1 MCAKG
6 RNKKTKVSAEKNH
19 GSETLFPEEEVER
32 MGREDDDSHLIM
44 QKGGSVDVLLAS
56 ISSSLFQRLASYFL
70 MLVFGSAF
78 FIMSYEHFH
87 GKEIE
92 LPVFWGMTAMTVFC
106 LTWFY
111 CCLTGST
118 KVYSDRITFRGYRYL
133 FFPCK
138 GTISLNDI
146 ESVCLFWSKSKGGRV
161 YEIET
166 TVV

>member
-32 MGREDDDSHLIM
+32 MEREDDDSHLIM
-44 QKGGSVDVLLAS
+44 QKGDSVDVLLAS
-56 ISSSLFQRLASYFL
+56 ISSCLVQRLASSFL
-70 MLVFGSAF
+70 MLVFVSAV
-78 FIMSYEHFH
+78 FIMAYEHFH

-92 LPVFWGMTAMTVFC
+92 LPLFWGVAAMAVFC

-118 KVYSDRITFRGYRYL
+118 KVYRGWL
-133 FFPCK
+133 FF
-138 GTISLNDI
+138 GALVLLLLFLIS
-146 ESVCLFWSKSKGGRV
+146 
-161 YEIET
+161 
-166 TVV
+166 VVTS